1 MLAGVA
7 IGFRALQL
15 IFSVVIL
22 GLAVTLIKAQVY
34 DSAPTTTKYS
44 SFTGG
49 FGILVAGAGV
59 AGLFFDAIPDIVNL
73 ALDTLAGLLFAA
85 GGIAWAIGIKGITCT
100 SDYDVEKMLYNG
112 LLNLGTI
119 SSGGQTGYGVGAIS
133 STDDEVVSHLKSNCQ
148 KGFADEIISF
158 LSFGV
163 AAGLVGLGY
172 LRMRKGGSS
181 SGAGR
186 YVA

>member
-1 MLAGVA
+1 MLAGVS
-7 IGFRALQL
+7 IGFRAIQF
-15 IFSVVIL
+15 IFSVVVL

-34 DSAPTTTKYS
+34 DSAPVTTKYS

-49 FGILVAGAGV
+49 FGILVAAIGV

-73 ALDTLAGLLFAA
+73 ALDALAGLLFAA
-85 GGIAWAIGIKGITCT
+85 GGIAWAIGIKGISCT
-100 SDYDVEKMLYNG
+100 SEYDADKMLGNG
-112 LLNLGTI
+112 LLNLGTV
-119 SSGGQTGYGVGAIS
+119 SAGGQTGYGVGAIS
-133 STDDEVVSHLKSNCQ
+133 DTAEEVFGHLKSNCQ

-172 LRMRKGGSS
+172 VRMRKGGGS